1 MGLLLI
7 CPHCHIKLPLACR
20 TCHGCGADLRHL
32 PAEDRHYFI
41 GEPGV
46 PEIPA
51 PAPEIIPEPSPETIE
66 VEVLETFSETDEVE
80 VLETFSETKGGECW
94 SPNPLATLPEAPLL
108 DNKDVSLCEAL
119 DRILNKGA
127 VLFGE
132 VMISVA
138 DIDLVYLGLQV
149 ILASMETARG
159 LKPAFGEAQVGP
171 NIFAKGVY

>member
-7 CPHCHIKLPLACR
+7 CPHCQAKIPLVSRACSA
-20 TCHGCGADLRHL
+20 CGAALRDLP
-32 PAEDRHYFI
+32 PADRRYFL
-41 GEPGV
+41 GKPAAAEAAPLV
-46 PEIPA
+46 PEKIPG
-51 PAPEIIPEPSPETIE
+51 PIPETIE
-66 VEVLETFSETDEVE
+66 VDLLEPYPETM
-80 VLETFSETKGGECW
+80 
-94 SPNPLATLPEAPLL
+94 LPEASLPE
-108 DNKDVSLCEAL
+108 NQDVSLCEAL

-159 LKPAFGEAQVGP
+159 FKPQGENQLGP
-171 NIFAKGVY
+171 NLFAKGAC

>member
-7 CPHCHIKLPLACR
+7 CPHCQAKIPLVSL
-20 TCHGCGADLRHL
+20 TCSACGADLKDL
-32 PAEDRHYFI
+32 PLDDRRYFI
-41 GEPGV
+41 GKSAAAESA
-46 PEIPA
+46 IM
-51 PAPEIIPEPSPETIE
+51 IPERIPGPNLVTAEVELMAPYPETM
-66 VEVLETFSETDEVE
+66 
-80 VLETFSETKGGECW
+80 
-94 SPNPLATLPEAPLL
+94 LPEASLPE
-108 DNKDVSLCEAL
+108 NQDVSLCEAL

-159 LKPAFGEAQVGP
+159 FKPGGEGQLGP
-171 NIFAKGVY
+171 NLFAKGAC

>member
-7 CPHCHIKLPLACR
+7 CPHCQAKVPLVSRGCSA
-20 TCHGCGADLRHL
+20 CGADLRDL
-32 PAEDRHYFI
+32 PPDARRYFI
-41 GEPGV
+41 GK
-46 PEIPA
+46 PA
-51 PAPEIIPEPSPETIE
+51 TAVTATLVPEIIPGPNPESVEMELLETYPETM
-66 VEVLETFSETDEVE
+66 
-80 VLETFSETKGGECW
+80 
-94 SPNPLATLPEAPLL
+94 LPEASLPE
-108 DNKDVSLCEAL
+108 NKDVSLCEAL

-159 LKPAFGEAQVGP
+159 FKPGGEGQLGP
-171 NIFAKGVY
+171 NLFAKGTC

>member
-7 CPHCHIKLPLACR
+7 CPYCQSKIPLVSR
-20 TCHGCGADLRHL
+20 TCSACGADLRDL
-32 PAEDRHYFI
+32 PPDSRRYFI
-41 GEPGV
+41 GKSAATEAPPLV
-46 PEIPA
+46 PEMIPG
-51 PAPEIIPEPSPETIE
+51 PNLETAE
-66 VEVLETFSETDEVE
+66 VELMAPYSETM
-80 VLETFSETKGGECW
+80 LPQAS
-94 SPNPLATLPEAPLL
+94 LPESQ
-108 DNKDVSLCEAL
+108 DVSLCEAL

-159 LKPAFGEAQVGP
+159 FKPGGQGQVGP
-171 NIFAKGVY
+171 NLFAKGAC